1 MSVNKKN
8 PRFIL
13 FISLVLITISIVI
26 FFGKEF
32 HRRFVE
38 KLSPFTVLS
47 YDDLITLSKP
57 VQHSKE
63 LLLKLDKQLS
73 IPYIFNS
80 PDFLKFHKYNNNY
93 LRLVHWNVERGIN
106 LDALKKVF
114 GNSSNYYYSF
124 RKNFENRKYEDFKKE
139 LETISNSDI
148 IALNELDIGMPR
160 TKYRNIVSEL
170 ANTLGYNF
178 AFATEFVELGPIV
191 NMNSLNP
198 EKYLGLHGS
207 AILSKYP
214 IKNAYIIRLP
224 QCYKWFENEINKQS
238 PVEIAR
244 RYGAKKI
251 FNQEIQSEVRRGG
264 RCALVADINLPGNEI
279 ITVVSTHLE
288 DRCYPDCRYNQIN
301 HLFQKLKNYQTPLV
315 IAGDLNTS
323 TTDSAPTSLK
333 KEVVKRLRD
342 RDFIARQVALS
353 LIPLGLPVPGL
364 ANLASVALSKAFQ
377 YKDPA
382 FPNIPVFF
390 PNHERKLFKY
400 IKDFQFIDGETFD
413 TRGDS
418 DRSSNGKRGLLAN
431 SNERQLKGFESTF
444 KFEEPRVIAYFKLD
458 WFFVKPKNKRFEPFN
473 GQTLKLVNES
483 FLTKISDHDPITV
496 DLTIARDQ
504 KIKITHN

>member
-1 MSVNKKN
+1 
-8 PRFIL
+8 
-13 FISLVLITISIVI
+13 
-26 FFGKEF
+26 
-32 HRRFVE
+32 
-38 KLSPFTVLS
+38 
-47 YDDLITLSKP
+47 
-57 VQHSKE
+57 
-63 LLLKLDKQLS
+63 
-73 IPYIFNS
+73 
-80 PDFLKFHKYNNNY
+80 
-93 LRLVHWNVERGIN
+93 
-106 LDALKKVF
+106 
-114 GNSSNYYYSF
+114 
-124 RKNFENRKYEDFKKE
+124 
-139 LETISNSDI
+139 
-148 IALNELDIGMPR
+148 
-160 TKYRNIVSEL
+160 
-170 ANTLGYNF
+170 
-178 AFATEFVELGPIV
+178 
-191 NMNSLNP
+191 
-198 EKYLGLHGS
+198 
-207 AILSKYP
+207 
-214 IKNAYIIRLP
+214 
-224 QCYKWFENEINKQS
+224 
-238 PVEIAR
+238 
-244 RYGAKKI
+244 
-251 FNQEIQSEVRRGG
+251 
-264 RCALVADINLPGNEI
+264 
-279 ITVVSTHLE
+279 
-288 DRCYPDCRYNQIN
+288 
-301 HLFQKLKNYQTPLV
+301 V